1 MNKREITA
9 AILTLTIIILF
20 GLFMFLFSLYP
31 VQLTLIIKGLLIC
44 IGIFAIYY
52 TMLTKF

>member
-20 GLFMFLFSLYP
+20 GLFMFLFTLYP